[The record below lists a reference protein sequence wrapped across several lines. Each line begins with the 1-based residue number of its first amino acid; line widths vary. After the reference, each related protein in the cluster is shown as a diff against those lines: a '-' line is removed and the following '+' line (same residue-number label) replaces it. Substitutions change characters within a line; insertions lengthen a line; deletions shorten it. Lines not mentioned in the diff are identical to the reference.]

1 VIFVSD
7 PGISLPPA
15 AMGPRIMASDKD
27 EVGYGKPPKRHRFKK
42 GQSGNPAGRPRK
54 EKPNLSARALIDA
67 IASEEVEI
75 GGRKMTLRELE
86 LRAIHHKAAK
96 GDVTASRHLM
106 KLREQA
112 GCDQP
117 AGSGGGVL
125 VVPSPVPIDEWSIA
139 AARQQAKFRTRQA
152 YDEDD

>member
-7 PGISLPPA
+7 PGIPLAPA
-15 AMGPRIMASDKD
+15 AMGPRIMASAED
-27 EVGYGKPPKRHRFKK
+27 EVGYGKPPKQHRFKK

-54 EKPNLSARALIDA
+54 EKPNPSARALLER

-75 GGRKMTLRELE
+75 GGRTMTMRELE

-96 GDVTASRHLM
+96 GDVSASRHLM

-112 GCDQP
+112 GCDQLP
-117 AGSGGGVL
+117 GSRGGVL
-125 VVPSPVPIDEWSIA
+125 VVPSAVPIDEWSIA
-139 AARQQAKFRTRQA
+139 AARQQAKFRNKQA
-152 YDEDD
+152 FGEND